1 MMAFFITVK
10 KKKEDRFLF
19 VILSFIL
26 CDQSGDIELK
36 PFNMGRLSCRTSIPY
51 MHSELKLK
59 STTGKGACYISQ
71 SSDTLVLQVSL
82 SLQCR

>member
-10 KKKEDRFLF
+10 KKKKDRFLF

-36 PFNMGRLSCRTSIPY
+36 PFNSGRLSCRTSIPY
-51 MHSELKLK
+51 TQELKLK

-82 SLQCR
+82 PPM